1 MGPLRRLPAR
11 WTAAVLLACAGAAS
25 AQPVPHLPLI
35 DAIVVLKGQRQMVLY
50 SAGRAVWTIGGIQ
63 LGPQPMGAK
72 HFQGDGRTPEGRY
85 RIDRG
90 NPDSAYHLALHISY
104 PSPADLAF
112 ARAAGKNPGGAV
124 FIHGQPND
132 WPAGRAPGDW
142 TEGCIAIDNDEIE
155 ALWQAVPDGTPIEIR
170 P

>member
-1 MGPLRRLPAR
+1 MARRFL
-11 WTAAVLLACAGAAS
+11 TAGAAALFGAGAQ
-25 AQPVPHLPLI
+25 AQPVPRLPVI
-35 DAIVVLKGQRQMVLY
+35 EAIVVNKAQRTIALF
-50 SAGRAVWTIGGIQ
+50 AGGRLVWTIGHIQ
-63 LGPQPMGAK
+63 LGPQPEGAK
-72 HFQGDGRTPEGRY
+72 HFLGDGRTPEGRY
-85 RIDRG
+85 RIDRA

-112 ARAAGKNPGGAV
+112 ARAAGRKPGGAV

-132 WPAGRAPGDW
+132 WPAERGRAPGDW
-142 TEGCIAIDNDEIE
+142 TEGCIAVGNDEIE